1 MKQIFCICFILFAIV
16 NASPAATELVEVDP
30 IEAITCFIKEGVAL
44 KPEFE
49 SLIKAIQE
57 KDFAKI
63 IEVGVDLFE
72 KGKTIY
78 SKCLSEKKFSYPPRI
93 DTDINNFLGCL
104 LRKISDVASRK
115 IINSC
120 MRKLTSDCYQNII
133 AKFGDFAKLC
143 ELTPQV
149 VDFY

>member
-1 MKQIFCICFILFAIV
+1 MKQFFCICFILFAIV

-30 IEAITCFIKEGVAL
+30 IEAITCFIKEGLAL

-72 KGKTIY
+72 KGKTVY
-78 SKCLSEKKFSYPPRI
+78 SKCLSEKQFSYIPRV
-93 DTDINNFLGCL
+93 DTDMNNFLICL
-104 LRKISDVASRK
+104 LRKMSDTASRK
-115 IINSC
+115 LISSC

-133 AKFGDFAKLC
+133 TKFGEFAKLC
-143 ELTPQV
+143 EPTPV
-149 VDFY
+149 VEFY